1 MLMMQPRDATDRVE
15 RVEDGARWRAV
26 SARDRSWDGRFVFA
40 VRTTGVYC
48 RPSCAARRPLRR
60 NVSFF
65 TGPDAAEA
73 AGFRACRRCRPR
85 ETGAA
90 DTRAA
95 MVAAACRLLAE
106 DREQPRRLGA
116 LAKGGGVSP
125 RHLLRPFKARLGAT
139 PGQYAGRRRVAG

>member
-15 RVEDGARWRAV
+15 TVEDGARWRAV
-26 SARDRSWDGRFVFA
+26 SAGDRGWDGRFVFA
-40 VRTTGVYC
+40 VRTTGVYG

-65 TGPDAAEA
+65 TGRDAAEA

-106 DREQPRRLGA
+106 DRDRPLRLGA
-116 LAKGGGVSP
+116 LAQEVGVRP
-125 RHLLRPFKARLGAT
+125 RHLLRTVQDAL
-139 PGQYAGRRRVAG
+139 